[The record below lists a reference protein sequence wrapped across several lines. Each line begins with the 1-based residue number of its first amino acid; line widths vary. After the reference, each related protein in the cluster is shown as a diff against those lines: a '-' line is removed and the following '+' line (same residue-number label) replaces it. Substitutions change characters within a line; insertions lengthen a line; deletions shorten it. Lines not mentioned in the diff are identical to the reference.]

1 MDYQT
6 MKESHQQLSLSE
18 CDILKACLKVCSKEE
33 FLYQMH
39 IIIENTREPIL
50 KQTAS
55 RLVDKIIPLNDTAFS
70 QLYHDVKNDTVY
82 FPPNY
87 NLPI

>member
-1 MDYQT
+1 MDYLT
-6 MKESHQQLSLSE
+6 MKEQRQQLSLSE
-18 CDILKACLKVCSKEE
+18 CDILKACLKTYSKEE

-39 IIIENTREPIL
+39 ITIQNTSEPIL

-55 RLVDKIIPLNDTAFS
+55 KLVDKILPLSDKAFLE
-70 QLYHDVKNDTVY
+70 LYNDVKTNAVY

-87 NLPI
+87 NLPT